1 MTGPTGY
8 GGDIGDEVK
17 ELPVKAGSR
26 IFSCAAPLL
35 LATLLAGCGAMRGEH
50 RSDAHDSHAMMDVKS
65 MCEMHRKMMAGK
77 TPAQEQAH
85 MDEHMKSMSPEMR
98 KKMQDMHAQ
107 CR

>member
-1 MTGPTGY
+1 
-8 GGDIGDEVK
+8 VK
-17 ELPVKAGSR
+17 PGCR
-26 IFSCAAPLL
+26 ILSGAAPLL
-35 LATLLAGCGAMRGEH
+35 LASLLAGCAAMHGDQHSHSR
-50 RSDAHDSHAMMDVKS
+50 DSHAMMDVQS
-65 MCEMHRKMMAGK
+65 MCEMHRKMMAGM

>member
-1 MTGPTGY
+1 MTA
-8 GGDIGDEVK
+8 V
-17 ELPVKAGSR
+17 SR
-26 IFSCAAPLL
+26 VLSCAAPLL
-35 LATLLAGCGAMRGEH
+35 LASLLAGCAATRGDH
-50 RSDAHDSHAMMDVKS
+50 SSHSHDSHAMMDRQS

>member
-1 MTGPTGY
+1 M
-8 GGDIGDEVK
+8 
-17 ELPVKAGSR
+17 KADSR
-26 IFSCAAPLL
+26 ILSCAVPLL
-35 LATLLAGCGAMRGEH
+35 LATLLAGCAAMRGDH
-50 RSDAHDSHAMMDVKS
+50 HSRSHDSHAMMDVQS
-65 MCEMHRKMMAGK
+65 MCDMHRKMMAGM